1 MATILRQD
9 SPALSSASEAA
20 RPAVYT
26 FSNMATQGD
35 EYVQAVR
42 AEAAKIIQQAN
53 AEAAAIRQKAE
64 TEGRQAAETA
74 IEQLLA
80 ERLGKQM
87 QTLKPALD
95 KAVQGIVDGH
105 GEWLDHW
112 EKTALSLAAAMA
124 QRIVR
129 RELSQDPSIAKE
141 WIRESLE
148 LTASSSEVTIRLNP
162 EDHAKLKDEVATLA
176 ESIHKAATP
185 HIIADASIT
194 PGGCRVE
201 TKHGSVDQ
209 QIETQLARL
218 SEELF

>member
-1 MATILRQD
+1 
-9 SPALSSASEAA
+9 
-20 RPAVYT
+20 
-26 FSNMATQGD
+26 MATQGD

-42 AEAAKIIQQAN
+42 SEAAKIIQQAN
-53 AEAAAIRQKAE
+53 AEAAAIRTKAE
-64 TEGRQAAETA
+64 AAGRQAAEAA
-74 IEQLLA
+74 IDKLLA

-95 KAVQGIVDGH
+95 KAVQGIVDGR

-112 EKTALSLAAAMA
+112 EQSALGLAAAMA
-124 QRIVR
+124 QRIIR
-129 RELSQDPSIAKE
+129 RELSQDPNISKK

-162 EDHAKLKDEVATLA
+162 DDYAKLKDEVTTLS
-176 ESIHKAATP
+176 ESIHKSATP
-185 HIIADASIT
+185 NIVADASIT

-218 SEELF
+218 TEELC